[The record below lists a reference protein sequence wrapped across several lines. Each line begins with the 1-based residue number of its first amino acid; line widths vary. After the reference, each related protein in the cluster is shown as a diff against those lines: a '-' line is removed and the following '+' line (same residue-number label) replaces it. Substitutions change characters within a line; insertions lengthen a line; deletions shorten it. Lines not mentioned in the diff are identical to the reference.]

1 MLIIVQSHHIV
12 IIHSS
17 TTAAQLD
24 IPLSCKQQNQIELH
38 KKKLHTDSQQYV
50 LTKHFVYLN
59 DFRCCSQKPWLQIMG
74 S

>member
-1 MLIIVQSHHIV
+1 MLIIVESHHIV

-17 TTAAQLD
+17 TTTAQLD
-24 IPLSCKQQNQIELH
+24 IPLSCEQQNQIELH